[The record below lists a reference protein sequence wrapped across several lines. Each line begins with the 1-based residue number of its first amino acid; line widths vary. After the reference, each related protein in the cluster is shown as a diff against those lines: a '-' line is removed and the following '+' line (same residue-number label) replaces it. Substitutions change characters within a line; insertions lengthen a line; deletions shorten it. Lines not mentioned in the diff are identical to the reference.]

1 MYTATARAT
10 AENWFEPPE
19 PILDR
24 YMLRSRSKAA
34 NDNRHRSMKTSR
46 TMRMATCVALIGA
59 FSLLV
64 L

>member
-1 MYTATARAT
+1 MYTAIARAT

-19 PILDR
+19 PTLDR
-24 YMLRSRSKAA
+24 YLLRSRSKAA
-34 NDNRHRSMKTSR
+34 NDNRRRSIKTSR
-46 TMRMATCVALIGA
+46 KMQMATCVALIGA